1 MSNNKH
7 KYNLQLFGAMEDP
20 AAKALEINQQAK
32 DIWKS
37 TKALEMMDYFKVA
50 YLQSISESL
59 ESIDESLRILAKR
72 EPEHDD
78 ES

>member
-1 MSNNKH
+1 MSKY

-37 TKALEMMDYFKVA
+37 TTALEMMDYFKVA

>member
-1 MSNNKH
+1 MSKY

-37 TKALEMMDYFKVA
+37 TTALEMMDYFKVA

-59 ESIDESLRILAKR
+59 ENIDESLRILAKR
-72 EPEHDD
+72 ETEHDD

>member
-1 MSNNKH
+1 MSKY

-32 DIWKS
+32 EIWKS
-37 TKALEMMDYFKVA
+37 TRTLEMMDYFKVA

>member
-1 MSNNKH
+1 MAEH
-7 KYNLQLFGAMEDP
+7 KFDLKLFGAMEDP
-20 AAKALEINQQAK
+20 TAKALEINQQAK
-32 DIWKS
+32 QIWKS
-37 TKALEMMDYFKVA
+37 TQALERMDYFKVA

-59 ESIDESLRILAKR
+59 ESIDASLRILAKR

>member
-1 MSNNKH
+1 MSKY

-37 TKALEMMDYFKVA
+37 TTALEMMDYFKVA

-59 ESIDESLRILAKR
+59 ESIDESLRILTKR

>member
-1 MSNNKH
+1 
-7 KYNLQLFGAMEDP
+7 MEDP

-37 TKALEMMDYFKVA
+37 TTALEMMDYFKVA

>member
-1 MSNNKH
+1 VAEH
-7 KYNLQLFGAMEDP
+7 KFDLKLFGAMEDP
-20 AAKALEINQQAK
+20 TAKALEINQQAK
-32 DIWKS
+32 QIWKS
-37 TKALEMMDYFKVA
+37 TQALERMDYFKVA

-59 ESIDESLRILAKR
+59 ESIDASLRILAKR

>member
-1 MSNNKH
+1 MAEH
-7 KYNLQLFGAMEDP
+7 KFDLQLFGAMEDP

-37 TKALEMMDYFKVA
+37 TTALEMMDYFKVA

-59 ESIDESLRILAKR
+59 ESIDESLRILARR